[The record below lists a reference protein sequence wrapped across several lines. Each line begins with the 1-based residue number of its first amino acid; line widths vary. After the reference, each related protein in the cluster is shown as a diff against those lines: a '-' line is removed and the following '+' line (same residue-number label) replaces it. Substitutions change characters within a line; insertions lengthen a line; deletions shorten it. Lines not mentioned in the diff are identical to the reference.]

1 MPFRTRKNPDELLKS
16 ILAQD
21 AALKESMGKKE
32 TGKEAFGEKSSAE
45 SSSFEEFSAKN
56 NDSGAFSESSD
67 FGGKA
72 EDNSVSGQPGGW
84 LDKEDVDETIRE
96 TEVGE
101 KVRQE
106 LLDRAVE
113 PPSLMGST
121 LDEQAEN
128 AEKMLSAQ
136 EESLPLE
143 AEDPL
148 AERGEED
155 KTGAL
160 PSDKREEGL
169 KNSEVKTGTGE
180 EAESEVEKKEELIS
194 EETQAYQEAYSE
206 EMNEDMPPSEPGKEE
221 EGFHVQNQEPDN
233 LNPEGDSFVEDIP
246 VLSED
251 DLSSAPEKDGKGS
264 IRLSGKK
271 VGENAEMPS
280 SLSLDEKK
288 PDLKTG
294 MEESEEDLSVP
305 HLPPFLQDKSFGND
319 GGEED
324 TFVPSS
330 RVVSSFEA
338 DEEDEAGRP
347 ALIDDRPAVRFELPK
362 AIMYEKENTYAFSF
376 GRGQEVFAEASERK
390 TVRLDEAGQAHGY
403 SLKEW
408 NLVIIR
414 LQLIPLLQYAGQM
427 YDLPKDGVH
436 GGLLI
441 GPNEVIMPITN
452 PSEIDV
458 PNSFDFPLSKTKEN
472 HFLLG
477 ALGFQSSKDWGLAL
491 NTMKVINLDNKWGET
506 LSFNG
511 ESGMLIGPENSVLYF
526 FNLGQLVLPRNE
538 QPEGE
543 HFYPEN
549 MIISPVKDSA
559 FYLDET
565 QESQALEGTMERSVI
580 VVQTDAKAYGWHVAF
595 ENGIDMNLLDVCEY
609 QRRNHY
615 LPDAAGMIYFGD
627 KEFSFSKIT
636 QIQMYTKTRYA
647 GYTG

>member
-21 AALKESMGKKE
+21 AALKESMEKKE
-32 TGKEAFGEKSSAE
+32 TGKETFGEKSVAE
-45 SSSFEEFSAKN
+45 SSSFEEFSVKN

-113 PPSLMGST
+113 PPSLMGNT

-136 EESLPLE
+136 EESLPPAE
-143 AEDPL
+143 AENPL
-148 AERGEED
+148 EDRAEEKDETQKKPEENN
-155 KTGAL
+155 G
-160 PSDKREEGL
+160 
-169 KNSEVKTGTGE
+169 SEE
-180 EAESEVEKKEELIS
+180 EALNGEGTDNEVEKAENLIN
-194 EETQAYQEAYSE
+194 EETQVYQEAYSE
-206 EMNEDMPPSEPGKEE
+206 EMNEDLPSEKAGENGMVFAVEKT
-221 EGFHVQNQEPDN
+221 EPDN
-233 LNPEGDSFVEDIP
+233 LNSEEDSFVEDMP
-246 VLSED
+246 VFT
-251 DLSSAPEKDGKGS
+251 EKQERPHQRPTAADRKIKNDIG
-264 IRLSGKK
+264 R
-271 VGENAEMPS
+271 
-280 SLSLDEKK
+280 
-288 PDLKTG
+288 
-294 MEESEEDLSVP
+294 EELEEEEVNVP
-305 HLPPFLQDKSFGND
+305 HLPEFLQDKGFSD
-319 GGEED
+319 VGGEED

-347 ALIDDRPAVRFELPK
+347 ALIDDRPSVRFELPK

-390 TVRLDEAGQAHGY
+390 TIRLDDAGQAHGY
-403 SLKEW
+403 SLKDW
-408 NLVIIR
+408 NLVIVQ

-526 FNLGQLVLPRNE
+526 FNLGQLVLPKDE
-538 QPEGE
+538 QPGE
-543 HFYPEN
+543 EHVYPEN